1 MSGRGQYDRTQT
13 KKQRREEQRR
23 AILESTVHVLAHSGW
38 SGSSVEAVIQRAG
51 VSRRTFYEH
60 FSALDEALFDI
71 YDTAAEAALEAVRGA
86 MTEQASPA
94 NRIRAGVR
102 TFLRL
107 VTDNPELARV
117 VLREVRAMGPR
128 YERRREAL
136 DDRFA
141 AMIVSVVDGADPV
154 AALAIVGAVTA
165 VGLRFVEKH
174 KESELATASAV
185 IERLAVSALVS

>member
-1 MSGRGQYDRTQT
+1 MSGRGQYDRSQT
-13 KKQRREEQRR
+13 KKERRAEQRR
-23 AILESTVHVLAHSGW
+23 AILESTIHVLAHTGW
-38 SGSSVEAVIQRAG
+38 NGSSVEQVIQRAG

-60 FSALDEALFDI
+60 FGALDEALFDI
-71 YDTAAEAALEAVRGA
+71 YDAAAEAALEAVRSA
-86 MTEQASPA
+86 MVEQTNPTAKVK
-94 NRIRAGVR
+94 AGVR
-102 TFLRL
+102 AFLRL
-107 VTDNPELARV
+107 VTENPELARV

-141 AMIVSVVDGADPV
+141 AMIVSVIPGADPV

-174 KESELATASAV
+174 KESELTGASAV
-185 IERLAVSALVS
+185 IERLAVSALVP